1 MATKPSNPNSPGK
14 SGPRTGGARTGGP
27 RAAGRDAKPKL
38 VPGAAALSVVG
49 DAEGGD
55 GARGRAA
62 SGLRLKDLVDRVV
75 AATGGKKKGVKE
87 VVEATLAQMGAALH
101 KGESLNLPAFGKLR
115 VARAGAEG
123 GGAMTLKLR
132 QATGAGAKAKADKDA
147 IADAEDQD

>member
-1 MATKPSNPNSPGK
+1 MASKPSKPNSPAK
-14 SGPRTGGARTGGP
+14 SGPRTGGPKAGA
-27 RAAGRDAKPKL
+27 RAAMPKL
-38 VPGAAALSVVG
+38 VAATAALSDGVEADGG
-49 DAEGGD
+49 DAAGGK
-55 GARGRAA
+55 AA

-87 VVEATLAQMGAALH
+87 VVEATLLQMGEALK

-132 QATGAGAKAKADKDA
+132 QATGGGGKAKAGKESL
-147 IADAEDQD
+147 ADADDQD